1 MTTISVSINDIETGE
16 TMIGQELEAFLTD
29 PIGYGVFDHDDP
41 ITLGE
46 FIHSRHHR
54 SVFAAPLAF

>member
-1 MTTISVSINDIETGE
+1 MTTISVSTNVIEAGE
-16 TMIGQELEAFLTD
+16 ATVGQELEAFLAD
-29 PIGYGVFDHDDP
+29 PIGYGAFDDDDP

-54 SVFAAPLAF
+54 SVFAAPLVF